1 MPTQK
6 WIAVTAVL
14 TIALASLAGT
24 APAGAASESD
34 VYAAAATLSGP
45 ITTGHIS
52 EPLSGVG
59 TDLAANGYVEQ
70 EYFASGT
77 AHAFDATSS
86 PSDGRLAIAPT
97 TSAPYETRIIVRR
110 PSSPEKFNG
119 TVVVEWL
126 NVTAGESS
134 PDWDYLNPMLM
145 NEGYAW
151 VGVSAQALAVE
162 GGSPLLGT
170 KGAGAGLVHQE
181 PSRYGSLHHPG
192 DQYALDMYAQI
203 GLALRKDH
211 GADVLGSLHPHHIV
225 AAGESQSAFYMTDF
239 ADALQP
245 LTHAYD
251 GIFIHSRGGSGAGI
265 GSANGLKGDLRIRT
279 DLSVPVFMFE
289 TQTDLTTLGYA
300 PAQQPD
306 TARIRT
312 WEVAGTSHAD
322 AYLVGGNGGILGCTQ
337 PINDGPQHQVVQAA
351 FRAFDK
357 WVVDGTA
364 PPTPSP
370 FELASTNPASYATDK
385 NGNVIGGV
393 RTPAVDVPIS
403 TLSGQAPPGA
413 TVICSLFG
421 SATPLS
427 ASTLAALYPTKADYI
442 ADYTKSLDKAIEGGY
457 ILAADRSEML
467 AQAEKAPIAG

>member
-97 TSAPYETRIIVRR
+97 TSAPYETRFIVRR
-110 PSSPEKFNG
+110 PASPEKFNG

-306 TARIRT
+306 TARDPDLGGGGHLARGRLSGRRQRRDSRLHPAHQRRAT
-312 WEVAGTSHAD
+312 ASGRPGRLSR
-322 AYLVGGNGGILGCTQ
+322 LRQVGGRRDRAAHAVALRAGQHESRLLRHGQERQRDRRRAHTGRRRPHLH
-337 PINDGPQHQVVQAA
+337 PERAGPAGSHRHLLPLRVGHAA
-351 FRAFDK
+351 
-357 WVVDGTA
+357 
-364 PPTPSP
+364 
-370 FELASTNPASYATDK
+370 
-385 NGNVIGGV
+385 
-393 RTPAVDVPIS
+393 
-403 TLSGQAPPGA
+403 
-413 TVICSLFG
+413 
-421 SATPLS
+421 
-427 ASTLAALYPTKADYI
+427 
-442 ADYTKSLDKAIEGGY
+442 
-457 ILAADRSEML
+457 
-467 AQAEKAPIAG
+467 

>member
-1 MPTQK
+1 MQTQR

-14 TIALASLAGT
+14 TVALATLAGT
-24 APAGAASESD
+24 APAGAASGNA
-34 VYAAAATLSGP
+34 VYAATATLSGP
-45 ITTGHIS
+45 ITTGQII

-59 TDLAANGYVEQ
+59 TNLAASGYVEQ

-77 AHAFDATSS
+77 AHAFKATSS
-86 PSDGRLAIAPT
+86 PSNGRLTIEPT

-110 PSSPEKFNG
+110 PTSPKKFNG

-126 NVTAGESS
+126 NVSAGESS

-145 NEGYAW
+145 SEGYAW
-151 VGVSAQALAVE
+151 VGVTAQALAVN
-162 GGSPLLGT
+162 GGSSILGT
-170 KGAGAGLVHQE
+170 STGGGLVQKE
-181 PSRYGSLHHPG
+181 PSRYGSLHDPG

-203 GLALRKDH
+203 GLGLRKAH
-211 GADVLGSLHPHHIV
+211 GTNVLGSLHAHHIV
-225 AAGESQSAFYMTDF
+225 AIGESQSAFYMTDF

-251 GIFIHSRGGSGAGI
+251 GIFIHSRGGSGSGI
-265 GSANGLKGDLRIRT
+265 GSGNGLKGDLRIRT

-300 PAQQPD
+300 AAQQPN

-322 AYLVGGNGGILGCTQ
+322 AYVVGGNGGLLGCTQ
-337 PINDGPQHQVVQAA
+337 PINDGPQHEVVQAA
-351 FRAFDK
+351 FSAFDK
-357 WVVDGTA
+357 WVVNGTA
-364 PPTPSP
+364 PPAPAP
-370 FELASTNPASYATDK
+370 FRLASTNPTTYATDK

-393 RTPAVDVPIS
+393 RTPAVDTPIS

-442 ADYTKSLDKAIEGGY
+442 ADYTKSLDKAIKGGY

-467 AQAEKAPIAG
+467 AEAAKAPVPS